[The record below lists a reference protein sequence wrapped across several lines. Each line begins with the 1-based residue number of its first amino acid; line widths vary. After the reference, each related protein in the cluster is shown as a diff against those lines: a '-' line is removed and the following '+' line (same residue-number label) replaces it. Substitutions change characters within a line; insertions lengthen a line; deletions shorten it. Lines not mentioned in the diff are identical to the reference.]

1 MRHTFDHLF
10 GKEETFWDVALVE
23 ATTTRLKELSDMVQA
38 VTKDSDGPL
47 HISARYR
54 DGNIVQEIV
63 LTKGKAR
70 HAAAKERACHMAL
83 PKGLSC

>member
-1 MRHTFDHLF
+1 
-10 GKEETFWDVALVE
+10 
-23 ATTTRLKELSDMVQA
+23 MVQA

-47 HISARYR
+47 HISARYS

-63 LTKGKAR
+63 LTKGKAS
-70 HAAAKERACHMAL
+70 HAAAKGHAGDMAL